1 MTEEFG
7 IPEAAGESTSPAEQL
22 PEPIAAEKDHAFPS
36 LVLAR
41 IQDSRPRYLDGGRAV
56 LRPSLPYD
64 DTARLA
70 SCFLDLYIGASYAPD
85 PSMPGCLCRATVLSG
100 MVNLTAEG
108 QEFHLLEAYDMTL
121 EATVTKL
128 MWILGQTTNPEEI
141 RNRFYQTVNRDIL
154 YTAKW

>member
-22 PEPIAAEKDHAFPS
+22 PEPIAAERDHAFPS

-108 QEFHLLEAYDMTL
+108 QEFHLLERDAL
-121 EATVTKL
+121 RFATD
-128 MWILGQTTNPEEI
+128 QPYHFE
-141 RNRFYQTVNRDIL
+141 NRFNSTARLLLEYQYL
-154 YTAKW
+154 GG